1 MIQTTSTTLPCFT
14 SAYVEPLCLP
24 PAEID
29 VEKLLDGSQAEVA
42 GWGLTEKR
50 QNSLILQKASLPFVN
65 KTMCNL
71 HFNYTLVPEQV

>member
-1 MIQTTSTTLPCFT
+1 MIQTTSTSLSDFP

-24 PAEID
+24 HAGTD
-29 VEKLLDGSQAEVA
+29 VEKLLEGSQAEVA

-65 KTMCNL
+65 KTMCNT